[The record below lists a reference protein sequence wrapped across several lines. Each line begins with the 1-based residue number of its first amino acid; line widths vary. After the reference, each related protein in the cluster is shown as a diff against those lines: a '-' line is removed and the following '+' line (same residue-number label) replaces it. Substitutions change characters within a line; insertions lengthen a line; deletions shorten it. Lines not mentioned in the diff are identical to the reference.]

1 LRKGVGLCHG
11 IAGNASYALLA
22 VGRTDASFVSKAFL
36 FFEFAL
42 EHLEELDLVPD
53 RPYSLYEGL
62 GAMCTLAIDL
72 ASPDQPKFPLDEL
85 YLPFTYY

>member
-1 LRKGVGLCHG
+1 
-11 IAGNASYALLA
+11 
-22 VGRTDASFVSKAFL
+22 
-36 FFEFAL
+36 
-42 EHLEELDLVPD
+42 LDLVPD